1 MFDVVISIISWFVR
15 WCVKGIKTPIQ
26 IAKDSQA
33 KAIDRIGAG
42 CCLLGMGITFVRG
55 LVLWI
60 MFIVDTGYG
69 DTFALFKAGKFG
81 EISVQGNMEGMYDSV
96 FFIITLVLLSVGLL
110 ITLYCFYRSSKLIGK
125 VLFTLTI
132 ILVTILSIVLA
143 NRVITDRDVEGIV
156 GLAVLGLSILSIW
169 LLQHY
174 GTGLGTSFIFSVA
187 YGVVI
192 GPLLLCAVENI
203 FGLLVCI
210 IMLLVAGFIIS
221 ILGDSNGSQ
230 SGGQTAAV
238 PNKAPSK
245 VDKSDVVKKK
255 NESNARRIDLIYAP
269 YLGEDIL
276 GDKNTIFVKESFTGT
291 EHGQCSKGDFESG
304 NCQLYYQ
311 GKRVMDIYGC
321 KRPKK

>member
-1 MFDVVISIISWFVR
+1 
-15 WCVKGIKTPIQ
+15 
-26 IAKDSQA
+26 
-33 KAIDRIGAG
+33 
-42 CCLLGMGITFVRG
+42 
-55 LVLWI
+55 
-60 MFIVDTGYG
+60 
-69 DTFALFKAGKFG
+69 
-81 EISVQGNMEGMYDSV
+81 
-96 FFIITLVLLSVGLL
+96 
-110 ITLYCFYRSSKLIGK
+110 
-125 VLFTLTI
+125 
-132 ILVTILSIVLA
+132 
-143 NRVITDRDVEGIV
+143 
-156 GLAVLGLSILSIW
+156 
-169 LLQHY
+169 
-174 GTGLGTSFIFSVA
+174 
-187 YGVVI
+187 
-192 GPLLLCAVENI
+192 
-203 FGLLVCI
+203 
-210 IMLLVAGFIIS
+210 MLLVAGFIIS